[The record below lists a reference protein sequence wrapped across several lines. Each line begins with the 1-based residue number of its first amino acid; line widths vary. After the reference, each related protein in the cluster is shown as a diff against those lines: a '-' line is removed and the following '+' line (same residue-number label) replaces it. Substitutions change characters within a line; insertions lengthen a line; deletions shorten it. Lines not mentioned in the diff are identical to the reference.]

1 MRKHDKKPQ
10 GTVVGL
16 IPARY
21 HSTRFPGKPLEKIN
35 GVPMI
40 KRVYDQC
47 NKSEYLSHSFVV
59 TDDER
64 IQRYCINED
73 INCAMVKDN
82 TRTGTD
88 RIAIAANRHFKDN
101 HEPQFFVNIQ
111 GDEPVIN
118 PESID
123 MLIDAYDFRSGVVN
137 AYTKITDDAELND
150 MNVVKCVPGADNLV
164 RHYSRQ
170 PISEYKQL
178 GLYMFNRG
186 MLSLFLDLQPTK
198 YEIREN
204 VEMLR
209 FIDRGFKIKCVEV
222 HDSISVDN
230 PSDIKK
236 VEDYLNG

>member
-1 MRKHDKKPQ
+1 MQKHDNKSQ

-21 HSTRFPGKPLEKIN
+21 QSTRFPGKPLEKIN
-35 GVPMI
+35 GIPMI

-47 NKSEYLSHSFVV
+47 KKSEYLSHSFVV
-59 TDDER
+59 TDDDR
-64 IQRYCINED
+64 IQRYCMDED
-73 INCAMVKDN
+73 INCAMVRDN

-88 RIAIAANRHFKDN
+88 RIAIAANSYFNNVGDDYL
-101 HEPQFFVNIQ
+101 FVNIQ
-111 GDEPVIN
+111 GDEPIID
-118 PESID
+118 PKSID
-123 MLIDAYDFRSGVVN
+123 MLIDAYDFRYGIVN
-137 AYTKITDDAELND
+137 AYTKITDDKELND
-150 MNVVKCVPGADNLV
+150 MNVVKCVAGGDGLV

-186 MLSLFLDLQPTK
+186 MLNLFLKLDPTK

-222 HDSISVDN
+222 NDSISVDN

-236 VEDYLNG
+236 VEEYLNG